1 MMEDQRYPKMPLPST
16 QAGWIIG
23 GLLLAGTIALWSTVT
38 SRKPNIEPS
47 PKLIAEL
54 TKKLIV

>member
-1 MMEDQRYPKMPLPST
+1 MMEDQRYPKTPFQST
-16 QAGWIIG
+16 QTGWIIG

-38 SRKPNIEPS
+38 SRKTNMEPD